1 MWRCN
6 LWKDREESKANSE
19 WKLLVQVIERK
30 WRHVWRVRALALT
43 GNSWSGDEVRISG
56 VHLWGAVTWLWCSS
70 NGEPLNRVVNSNG
83 GGGGGGGP
91 VVVTSQTCLV
101 VRRSVLSLWHRSSAF
116 LSLRLRTLM
125 FSTHSA
131 NSSLLKTLFVSSL
144 LDTMLVN
151 SWKGVNYKIENVC

>member
-1 MWRCN
+1 M
-6 LWKDREESKANSE
+6 ESKGQHRVKIFSASE
-19 WKLLVQVIERK
+19 WAKMTS
-30 WRHVWRVRALALT
+30 HVWRVRALALT
-43 GNSWSGDEVRISG
+43 GNCWSGDEVRISG
-56 VHLWGAVTWLWCSS
+56 VHLWGVTWLGCSS

-83 GGGGGGGP
+83 GGGGGGWP

-101 VRRSVLSLWHRSSAF
+101 DRRSVLSLWHRSSAF

-131 NSSLLKTLFVSSL
+131 NSSLLKTLLVSSL

-151 SWKGVNYKIENVC
+151 SWKGVNYEIEFVC